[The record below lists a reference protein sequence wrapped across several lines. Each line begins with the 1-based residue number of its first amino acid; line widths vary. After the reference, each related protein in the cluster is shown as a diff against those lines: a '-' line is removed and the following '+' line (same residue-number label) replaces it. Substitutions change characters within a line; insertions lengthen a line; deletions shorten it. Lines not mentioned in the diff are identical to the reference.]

1 MSRRG
6 FISKVNVYV
15 TNFTLMF
22 QTTKYCDVICRKP
35 VQIPGLIKKSCL
47 SPSPYQE
54 QTELMILNTFL
65 TWEDLKWTSCSHNCA
80 TLRRKDK
87 QTKKKAPT
95 STNKIYLHIKND
107 KVDDVKTCPNNQLLT
122 KVCLYRGIHSAIL
135 TDVETLSRPWNLRL
149 LEGFQTLTPCDLIP
163 ADHYQDTGVHCIP
176 SQLYHW
182 TTSSPRIGMMTDT

>member
-47 SPSPYQE
+47 IPSPYQE

-65 TWEDLKWTSCSHNCA
+65 T
-80 TLRRKDK
+80 
-87 QTKKKAPT
+87 
-95 STNKIYLHIKND
+95 
-107 KVDDVKTCPNNQLLT
+107 
-122 KVCLYRGIHSAIL
+122 
-135 TDVETLSRPWNLRL
+135 
-149 LEGFQTLTPCDLIP
+149 
-163 ADHYQDTGVHCIP
+163 
-176 SQLYHW
+176 
-182 TTSSPRIGMMTDT
+182 

>member
-87 QTKKKAPT
+87 QKNKKTPT

-122 KVCLYRGIHSAIL
+122 KVCLYRGIHSTIL

>member
-47 SPSPYQE
+47 IPSPYQE

-87 QTKKKAPT
+87 QKNKKTLT

-182 TTSSPRIGMMTDT
+182 TTSSPRLGMMTDT

>member
-1 MSRRG
+1 MWQTSPWCFKLQSTAMWFAESQSRYQD
-6 FISKVNVYV
+6 SDK
-15 TNFTLMF
+15 
-22 QTTKYCDVICRKP
+22 
-35 VQIPGLIKKSCL
+35 KKSCL
-47 SPSPYQE
+47 IPSPYQE

-87 QTKKKAPT
+87 QKNKKTPT

-122 KVCLYRGIHSAIL
+122 KVCLYRGIHSTIL

>member
-47 SPSPYQE
+47 IPSPYQE

-87 QTKKKAPT
+87 QKNKKTPT